1 MQASTS
7 STSLERMDG
16 ACGKDC
22 AGAAGIFFKTWT
34 QAVFLPFYNENYTPD
49 QDGMTELTV
58 TQLVFHQHARK
69 DMNVKKLAVLF
80 AAIPAAIA
88 AQSANAASPLDPQR
102 PFSKPHQLIDIGG
115 RKLNLHCSGSGPL
128 TVVFDAPSTDAGW
141 SWVGVQPEIA
151 KRTRACVYDRAG
163 LGFSDPSPRT
173 GISGHAVEDLHA
185 LLGKAGIAPP
195 YVMVGT
201 SYGGANVQ
209 LYAYRYPAE
218 VKGLVLVEP
227 QHEDETERLDKVVQ
241 GKLKQFYAQQ
251 NEMEKACAA
260 QAEKGFQ
267 PEHLKQC
274 IGEVPSQ
281 FGPELAKAYLAVMSS
296 AKQWRAATSE
306 DFNFDQGGDQLRAA
320 RRSFGDMPVVVL
332 TRGVSPFAV
341 PGKPQSA
348 MNKAFENENRKMH
361 KEVAALSTRGSERVV
376 PGTGHIIQADK
387 PQAVVKAI
395 NEVLDQLK

>member
-1 MQASTS
+1 
-7 STSLERMDG
+7 
-16 ACGKDC
+16 
-22 AGAAGIFFKTWT
+22 
-34 QAVFLPFYNENYTPD
+34 
-49 QDGMTELTV
+49 
-58 TQLVFHQHARK
+58 
-69 DMNVKKLAVLF
+69 MNVKKLAIIL
-80 AAIPAAIA
+80 AAVSAAVA
-88 AQSANAASPLDPQR
+88 AQSASAASSFDQQLA
-102 PFSKPHQLIDIGG
+102 FSKPQQMIDIGG

-128 TVVFDAPSTDAGW
+128 TVVFDSPSTDAGW
-141 SWVGVQPEIA
+141 SWVAVQPQIA

-163 LGFSDPSPRT
+163 LGFSDPSPRE

-227 QHEDETERLDKVVQ
+227 QHEDETERLDKIVQ
-241 GKLKQFYAQQ
+241 GKLKQIYAQQ
-251 NEMEKACAA
+251 NDMEKECAA
-260 QAEKGFQ
+260 QAEKGFK
-267 PEHLKQC
+267 PEQLKHCVGQ
-274 IGEVPSQ
+274 VPPN
-281 FGPELAKAYLAVMSS
+281 FGPELAKAYLGVMSS
-296 AKQWRAATSE
+296 ARHWRAATSE
-306 DFNFDQGGDQLRAA
+306 DFNFDKGNDQLRAA

-348 MNKAFENENRKMH
+348 LNKAFENENRKMH
-361 KEVAALSTRGSERVV
+361 QEVAALSKRGSERVV

-387 PQAVVKAI
+387 PQAVIKAI
-395 NEVLDQLK
+395 NEVLDKLR

>member
-1 MQASTS
+1 MHVKNLAI
-7 STSLERMDG
+7 LCA
-16 ACGKDC
+16 AC
-22 AGAAGIFFKTWT
+22 
-34 QAVFLPFYNENYTPD
+34 
-49 QDGMTELTV
+49 
-58 TQLVFHQHARK
+58 
-69 DMNVKKLAVLF
+69 
-80 AAIPAAIA
+80 
-88 AQSANAASPLDPQR
+88 AASPGYAAASLGQQLA
-102 PFSKPHQLIDIGG
+102 FSKPQQMIDIGG

-128 TVVFDAPSTDAGW
+128 TVVFDSPSTDAGW
-141 SWVGVQPEIA
+141 SWVAVQPEIA

-163 LGFSDPSPRT
+163 LGFSEPSPRE
-173 GISGHAVEDLHA
+173 GISGNAVEDLHA

-209 LYAYRYPAE
+209 LYAYKHPDE

-227 QHEDETERLDKVVQ
+227 QHEDETKRLDKVTQ
-241 GKLKQFYAQQ
+241 GKLKQIYDQQ

-260 QAEKGFQ
+260 QAEQGFK
-267 PEHLKQC
+267 PDELKQC
-274 IGEVPSQ
+274 IGEVPAH
-281 FGPELAKAYLAVMSS
+281 FGPELAKAYLGVMSS

-306 DFNFDQGGDQLRAA
+306 DFNFDKGGDQLRAA

-348 MNKAFENENRKMH
+348 LNKAFENENRKMH
-361 KEVAALSTRGSERVV
+361 KEVAALSKRGSERVV
-376 PGTGHIIQADK
+376 PGAGHIIQADK

-395 NEVLDQLK
+395 HEVLDKLK